1 MVNGLTSLP
10 LTAMRVGLEGHEFKP
25 RPGRRWSST
34 KENSSVLYFSKIHY
48 EQMYVNSR
56 VIGMCVLIEAVQPDH
71 APPLRIRSDFMNNI
85 LSLV

>member
-10 LTAMRVGLEGHEFKP
+10 LTAMRVGLEGHEFKL
-25 RPGRRWSST
+25 RPGRRCCI
-34 KENSSVLYFSKIHY
+34 FQIHY

-56 VIGMCVLIEAVQPDH
+56 VIGMCVLIGAVQPDH

>member
-34 KENSSVLYFSKIHY
+34 KENPQCCIYQIHY

-56 VIGMCVLIEAVQPDH
+56 VIWMCVLIGAAQPDH